1 MYRSYREQLS
11 KEIANAFDAALS
23 GPFSLF
29 IDDRPTGTGKTWQLP
44 HLTRIAEKHGIKRSF
59 ILTPQK
65 EQPDEL
71 CSKYFLQHYPKNEV
85 NVISAD
91 GELFAKEA
99 VWTDAA

>member
-29 IDDRPTGTGKTWQLP
+29 IDDRPTGTGQTWQLP

>member
-1 MYRSYREQLS
+1 MYHSYREQLS
-11 KEIANAFDAALS
+11 KAISNPFDAALS
-23 GPFSLF
+23 GPHSLF
-29 IDDRPTGTGKTWQLP
+29 IDDRPAGTGKTWQLP

-65 EQPDEL
+65 EQRDEL